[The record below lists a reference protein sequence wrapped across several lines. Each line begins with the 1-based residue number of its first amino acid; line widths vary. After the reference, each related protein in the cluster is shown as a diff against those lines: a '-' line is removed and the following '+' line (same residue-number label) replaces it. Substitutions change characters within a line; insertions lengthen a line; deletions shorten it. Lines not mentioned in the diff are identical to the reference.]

1 MNKKPTVEEFRT
13 KVVDFMRNFEY
24 TLSSYPQTVEGSR
37 FRGYANKT
45 LQKEIE
51 KVIQGNNKE
60 VERRYKYFVDY
71 S

>member
-1 MNKKPTVEEFRT
+1 
-13 KVVDFMRNFEY
+13 
-24 TLSSYPQTVEGSR
+24 VEGSR